1 MYLGHVNVSSDKLP
15 AVLNTADALQIKG
28 LEKTN
33 ELMAPYLRPEAG
45 SGSRSSDRNL
55 LSVPGPGP
63 GRQPS
68 TEGTPDYLQRSRSDA
83 GYYPHRAHSAES
95 RGHSF
100 ESRLEVARPK
110 RVLTPPLSPAH
121 SHDPIS
127 GNFARKKFRNRSE
140 NTSSSFSTSV
150 EKSREESPGPASA
163 TKLEVTQS
171 PKPESEASSYQSH
184 ETEHIAKK
192 KRAMFSV
199 NNINIL
205 LRSSFM
211 YVLIPE
217 SEYLIL
223 NYFRRTKEVR
233 VVPVFITLGVTD
245 QEQAAGLFLTSSGQS
260 SLCPAPGRAK
270 VTVPTETRSLA
281 LIAWP
286 REATFQFPGL

>member
-45 SGSRSSDRNL
+45 QSSRSSDRNL

-63 GRQPS
+63 GRQLS
-68 TEGTPDYLQRSRSDA
+68 TESTPEYLQRSRSDA

-100 ESRLEVARPK
+100 ESRLEVSRPK

-121 SHDPIS
+121 SQDQIS

-140 NTSSSFSTSV
+140 NASSSFSTSV

-163 TKLEVTQS
+163 SKMEVS
-171 PKPESEASSYQSH
+171 PSPRPDSEASYH

-199 NNINIL
+199 IW
-205 LRSSFM
+205 
-211 YVLIPE
+211 
-217 SEYLIL
+217 
-223 NYFRRTKEVR
+223 
-233 VVPVFITLGVTD
+233 D
-245 QEQAAGLFLTSSGQS
+245 
-260 SLCPAPGRAK
+260 
-270 VTVPTETRSLA
+270 
-281 LIAWP
+281 
-286 REATFQFPGL
+286 